1 MKLVY
6 SMMMAAALILT
17 TQMAGAKA
25 RPMPK
30 PKPPVAHKCP
40 KGQKWD
46 NAMKMCM

>member
-17 TQMAGAKA
+17 TQMADAKA

-30 PKPPVAHKCP
+30 PKPPIHKCP
-40 KGQKWD
+40 KGQKWSD
-46 NAMKMCM
+46 SMKMCM